1 MYLYIYICMYM
12 CIYLQL
18 YIYIYIVKKAIGTSA
33 HHFKPRM
40 LQLVFVDTLL
50 VDLEESWIVLGGV
63 CVSFVSVFFVCF

>member
-18 YIYIYIVKKAIGTSA
+18 YIYIVKKAIGTSA

>member
-1 MYLYIYICMYM
+1 MYLYIYIYV
-12 CIYLQL
+12 CICVYIYN